1 MYVLL
6 YYALTRIYFK
16 INLYG
21 IIFHPKYSVHIYM
34 YYLMRLLHVQTNISS
49 PSHPSLSFIPIIQAS
64 RSSILP
70 FAPKFSALDCPPLHT
85 WRKLF
90 KMTDLDEYPPDMAP
104 QDALIVR
111 QQAQPSHAVVP
122 YSADDIARP
131 TRGPANP
138 FNDDGQNLKRKN
150 VLTGHAEET
159 FISEHTFRSK
169 HRAIER
175 KGGPEREQQSSAALQ
190 LQTARLRATRES
202 KGDATV
208 SEGPGSYVGPWAKHN
223 RPRYDIVA
231 NDEELASGEEYE
243 SMEDDD
249 VVESGTMLQAPAAAL
264 DKRHQKEQEGD
275 ETTTFHG
282 TEQFDYQ
289 GRTYMHVPQ
298 DLDVDLRKDPGS
310 ITNYIPKKQIHA
322 WKDHTKAVTAL
333 RFFPGSGH
341 LLLSGSADTTIK
353 LWDVY
358 HDRELL
364 RTYSGHSKALSD
376 ICFNTSGTQFISS
389 SYDRMIKLWDT
400 ETGACIS
407 KFTTGKTPHVIKF
420 NPDPEH
426 SSEFLAGMSDKK
438 IVQFDT
444 RSPKEVVQEYD
455 HHLAAINTITFVDQ
469 NRRFMTTSDDK
480 SLRAWDYNIPVP
492 IKYIAEPDMYP
503 MTRASI
509 HPSGKYVAYQS
520 SDNQI
525 LVYGANEKFRQN
537 RKKSYR
543 GHNNAGMAIELDF
556 SPDGQFLASG
566 DSGGFVCFWD
576 WKTCK
581 MYHKLKASTQAIT
594 CVRWHPQETSKVVT
608 AGIEGDIRLWD

>member
-1 MYVLL
+1 M
-6 YYALTRIYFK
+6 ADFGK
-16 INLYG
+16 
-21 IIFHPKYSVHIYM
+21 
-34 YYLMRLLHVQTNISS
+34 
-49 PSHPSLSFIPIIQAS
+49 
-64 RSSILP
+64 
-70 FAPKFSALDCPPLHT
+70 
-85 WRKLF
+85 
-90 KMTDLDEYPPDMAP
+90 YPPNMAP
-104 QDALIVR
+104 QDALVVR
-111 QQAQPSHAVVP
+111 QQAEADHAVVP
-122 YSADDIARP
+122 YSAEDLSRP
-131 TRGPANP
+131 KAGPANP
-138 FNDDGQNLKRKN
+138 FKDETNHALKRKN

-159 FISEHTFRSK
+159 FLSEHTFRSK

-175 KGGPEREQQSSAALQ
+175 AGAPEREAKTGTELKAEAAQ
-190 LQTARLRATRES
+190 LRAQRES
-202 KGDATV
+202 KGKATIA
-208 SEGPGSYVGPWAKHN
+208 EGAGAYVGPWAQYKH
-223 RPRYDIVA
+223 PEYETVA
-231 NDEELASGEEYE
+231 DDEELQSDEEYE
-243 SMEDDD
+243 IIEEDED
-249 VVESGTMLQAPAAAL
+249 VVESGTVLQAPAEAL
-264 DKRHQKEQEGD
+264 ARRQEAEELGD

-282 TEQFDYQ
+282 SEEYDYQ

-298 DLDVDLRKDPGS
+298 DLDVDLRKDVGS
-310 ITNYIPKKQIHA
+310 TANYIPKKQVHA

-333 RFFPGSGH
+333 RFFPDSGH
-341 LLLSGSADTTIK
+341 LLLSASADTTVKI
-353 LWDVY
+353 WDAF
-358 HDRELL
+358 HQRELL
-364 RTYSGHSKALSD
+364 RTYSGHSKAVSD
-376 ICFNTSGTQFISS
+376 ISFNNNGTQFLSS

-400 ETGACIS
+400 EKGICIS

-426 SSEFLAGMSDKK
+426 SNEFLAGMSDKK

-444 RSPKEVVQEYD
+444 RTPSEVVQEYD

-503 MTRASI
+503 MTRAAP

-525 LVYGANEKFRQN
+525 LVYGATDKFRQN

-543 GHNNAGMAIELDF
+543 GHNNAGMAIDLDC

-581 MYHKLKASTQAIT
+581 MYHKLKASNQAVT
-594 CVRWHPQETSKVVT
+594 CVKWHPQETSKVAT
-608 AGIEGDIRLWD
+608 AGMDGEIKYWD